1 MRLTE
6 DIINDIRNSAS
17 ITEVIGHYIPLIKK
31 GKGYTAVCPF
41 HDDHDPS
48 LSISE
53 DKQIYKCFV
62 CGNGGNA
69 FNFVMNFKKVS
80 FPESVVEVAD
90 IVGKPLDIEVSR
102 APKKVDK
109 NQKYYDLLN
118 SFVDETNY
126 LLTATKAGE
135 MAKKYLENRGINK
148 DIINKFNIGYNPND
162 DFLYK
167 YLHESKFNDEDILT
181 TGIGR
186 MTDRGIRDAF
196 YNRIIFPIHD
206 KNGNPIAFS
215 ARIFDGTS
223 DSKYINTGETLIYT
237 KGDNL
242 YNYHRAKESAKKEN
256 SLIICEG
263 TMDVIAYDR
272 AGITNVVAMLG
283 TALTKNQ
290 LELLKS
296 LSNNI
301 VLSFDGDKAGQAAN
315 IKNGE
320 IALKYGLNVS
330 VIDNNTGLDPDEI
343 INKHGDKAL
352 RELSNKRLSYI
363 DYAIKYY
370 KNQLNLD
377 NYNDRK
383 TLHQKI
389 TSLIDLLQDAYDKQN
404 YTNELYELTKIRR
417 IETGSNNKIEYNKTQ
432 VIKTYK
438 YTLDGLTKAEYAIL
452 VMMSMSK
459 DASNHYQRDLGFLT
473 DSSNQKLAMYII
485 DEYRK
490 NGECRLSALL
500 DEVED
505 IDVKNLIITLA
516 TLEGLPDKYDKV
528 LFNSAIEKVK
538 HEIKLKKLADLTE
551 KITKYSDVDQ
561 DKTSEYLIEYQ
572 SLLREL
578 GGKNNGK

>member
-1 MRLTE
+1 MKLNE

-31 GKGYTAVCPF
+31 GKGYTALCPF

-48 LSISE
+48 LSISD

-62 CGNGGNA
+62 CGNGGNV

-80 FPESVVEVAD
+80 FPEAVKDVAD
-90 IVGKPLDIEVSR
+90 VIGKPLDIDVVSR
-102 APKKVDK
+102 PRKVDK

-118 SFVDETNY
+118 SYVDEANY

-135 MAKKYLENRGINK
+135 AAKKYLENRGINSS
-148 DIINKFNIGYNPND
+148 IIDRFNIGYNPTD
-162 DFLYK
+162 DFMYK

-181 TGIGR
+181 TGIAR
-186 MTDRGIRDAF
+186 MTDRGIRDIF
-196 YNRIIFPIHD
+196 YNRILFPIYD
-206 KNGNPIAFS
+206 KNGNPIAFT
-215 ARIFDGTS
+215 ARVFDGST

-242 YNYHRAKESAKKEN
+242 YNYHRAKESTKQAGH
-256 SLIICEG
+256 LIICEG

-283 TALTKNQ
+283 TALTNKQ

-330 VIDNNTGLDPDEI
+330 VIDNTTGLDPDEI
-343 INKHGDKAL
+343 VNKHGDKAL
-352 RELSNKRLSYI
+352 KELANKRLSYL

-383 TLHQKI
+383 TLHQKV
-389 TSLIDLLQDAYDKQN
+389 TALIDMLQDEYDKQN

-417 IETGSNNKIEYNKTQ
+417 IEKSPINKKEYNKTQ
-432 VIKTYK
+432 VIKK
-438 YTLDGLTKAEYAIL
+438 YEYSLDGLTKAEYGIL
-452 VMMSMSK
+452 TMMAMSK
-459 DASNHYQRDLGFLT
+459 DALTHYQRDLGFLT
-473 DSSNQKLAMYII
+473 DSANQKLAMYII
-485 DEYRK
+485 DDYRK
-490 NGECRLSALL
+490 TGECRLSALL
-500 DEVED
+500 DEVDDET
-505 IDVKNLIITLA
+505 VKNLIITLA
-516 TLEGLPDKYDKV
+516 TLDSLPDKYDKV
-528 LFNSAIEKVK
+528 LFESNIEKVK
-538 HEIKLKKLADLTE
+538 HEIKLKKLANLKE
-551 KITKYSDVDQ
+551 QIAKVSDVDAS
-561 DKTSEYLIEYQ
+561 KTSEYLIEYQ